1 MAATIIE
8 LKDVSKIYDVGDS
21 KVFAIDDVSLKI
33 KEGEFVEILGASGS
47 GKSTMMNL
55 IGCLDLPTK
64 GNIFLDGHDISHFSE
79 SHLANTRGKR
89 IGFVFQTF
97 NLIPT
102 MTVVGNI
109 GLPLLFQGVPAQE
122 REEKARNL
130 AIFFGLEHRLEHR
143 PNELSGGERQRVSMA
158 RALVADPKIIIADEP
173 TGNLDSKTGKIVME
187 RLKEIN
193 QQGKTV
199 IVVTHDADLT
209 CYADRVIY
217 LKDGKII
224 KEEGKCSNP
233 FESEKTASKKQGKS
247 ASKVK
252 TLSSKKSGK

>member
-1 MAATIIE
+1 MGTILE
-8 LKDVSKIYDVGDS
+8 LKNVSKIYDVGDS
-21 KVFAIDDVSLKI
+21 KVYAIDDVSLKI
-33 KEGEFVEILGASGS
+33 KEGEFVEILGTSGS
-47 GKSTMMNL
+47 GKSTMMHL

-79 SHLANTRGKR
+79 SHLANIRGKR

-97 NLIPT
+97 NLIST
-102 MTVVGNI
+102 MTVVENI
-109 GLPLLFQGVPAQE
+109 AMPLLFQGISRDE
-122 REEKARNL
+122 REKKAREL

-158 RALVADPKIIIADEP
+158 RALVADPKILIADEP
-173 TGNLDSKTGKIVME
+173 TGNLDSKTGEVVME

-193 QQGKTV
+193 KQGKTV

-209 CYADRVIY
+209 CYADRVVF

-224 KEEGKCSNP
+224 NEEGKCARP
-233 FESEKTASKKQGKS
+233 SEEFRYARQKDKRPAPKPKEAQ
-247 ASKVK
+247 VR
-252 TLSSKKSGK
+252 KKSR